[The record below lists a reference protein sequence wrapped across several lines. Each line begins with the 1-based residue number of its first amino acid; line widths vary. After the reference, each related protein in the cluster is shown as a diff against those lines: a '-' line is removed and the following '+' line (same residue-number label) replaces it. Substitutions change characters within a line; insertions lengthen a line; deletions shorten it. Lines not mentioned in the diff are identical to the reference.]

1 MDNAIPIR
9 SRDRGSAANRQPL
22 ANAHAVKTATTD
34 TAVPVED
41 NFEPDCYNNYT
52 FSQGGAV
59 QDVTDTSMPFTDGVE
74 ELPSSTP
81 SQLVP
86 YQSAN
91 PITISPF
98 FELNL
103 PAFSEFSQSTNRRSL
118 LNHFCNVMSHL
129 IVLREDHGN
138 PFQQLVVPLSQQSS
152 AVKSAIYALSSAH
165 LEVRGVANTE
175 SSIMLHN
182 DAIRSLSKLIE
193 QGSNANKNELLAAII
208 LLVYYEVVRVAT
220 KLTKQINANSFSWFN
235 ESGPTLSMVI

>member
-1 MDNAIPIR
+1 MV
-9 SRDRGSAANRQPL
+9 PL
-22 ANAHAVKTATTD
+22 
-34 TAVPVED
+34 ED
-41 NFEPDCYNNYT
+41 NFEPDSYDDYT

-59 QDVTDTSMPFTDGVE
+59 QYMADTSMFFTDGVE
-74 ELPSSTP
+74 ELPLST
-81 SQLVP
+81 STSNQLVP

-91 PITISPF
+91 HITISPF

-103 PAFSEFSQSTNRRSL
+103 PAFSDFSQSTNRRSL

-182 DAIRSLSKLIE
+182 EAIRSLSKLIE
-193 QGSNANKNELLAAII
+193 QGSEANKNELLAAII
-208 LLVYYEVVRVAT
+208 LLIYYEVVRTAT
-220 KLTKQINANSFSWFN
+220 KQRKIYQY
-235 ESGPTLSMVI
+235 